1 MMFNNRFYFLFKK
14 CKNKTDFS
22 KYDFIEVDHI
32 DKNAFYGK
40 DNDFKGFLKQRIEE
54 EKRVDN
60 HCNYIWLNYI
70 KAKKLDLLW

>member
-32 DKNAFYGK
+32 DKNDFYGK
-40 DNDFKGFLKQRIEE
+40 DNDFKGFLKQRI
-54 EKRVDN
+54 
-60 HCNYIWLNYI
+60 
-70 KAKKLDLLW
+70 